1 MPNEELAKMLRGII
15 PAELK
20 PIKDELVSVKTQL
33 GELEPIKIQLDENT
47 RIAKALL
54 HRTEELDAKF
64 DGLLLATATK
74 ESIARLEAK
83 MASKEDIDR
92 LAHDVNFLVR
102 KAAEHD
108 EDIRR
113 LRKAE

>member
-1 MPNEELAKMLRGII
+1 MPNEELARLLRHII
-15 PAELK
+15 QEELK
-20 PIKDELVSVKTQL
+20 PIKDEMISVKS
-33 GELEPIKIQLDENT
+33 QLDENT
-47 RIAKALL
+47 RIINVLL

-64 DGLLLATATK
+64 DGLLLTTATK

-83 MASKEDIDR
+83 MATKEDIDR

-108 EDIRR
+108 DDIRR

>member
-1 MPNEELAKMLRGII
+1 
-15 PAELK
+15 
-20 PIKDELVSVKTQL
+20 
-33 GELEPIKIQLDENT
+33 
-47 RIAKALL
+47 
-54 HRTEELDAKF
+54 
-64 DGLLLATATK
+64 
-74 ESIARLEAK
+74 

-108 EDIRR
+108 DDIRG